1 MPQKKCYNSGTFI
14 HLVSRTLMYS
24 YRIEQA
30 LRAATI
36 LHKDQVRKGT
46 IPIPYVSHLFAV
58 TMIVADYTD
67 NEDVIISSLLHDTL
81 EDTDYTPQELQDDFG
96 GTVREIVEAVTEP
109 AGDQSAALSWKEK
122 KQHYGKLLRKAP
134 PEALII
140 AAADKI
146 HNMRS
151 IVEEYYDDHVRF
163 MADFGGNIEDRVL
176 MYQDISNAINRGLK
190 NDIIHEFNHVF
201 EEYKNFI
208 VNVKRTKEERERF

>member
-1 MPQKKCYNSGTFI
+1 
-14 HLVSRTLMYS
+14 MYS

-36 LHKDQVRKGT
+36 LHKDQVRKG
-46 IPIPYVSHLFAV
+46 IVPIPYVSHLFAV
-58 TMIVADYTD
+58 TMIIADYTD
-67 NEDVIISSLLHDTL
+67 NEDVIIAALLHDTL

-109 AGDQSAALSWKEK
+109 ESDQTNKLSWKEK
-122 KQHYGKLLRKAP
+122 KQHYAKMLRSASQ
-134 PEALII
+134 EALMV
-140 AAADKI
+140 ATADKI
-146 HNMRS
+146 HNMRA

-163 MADFGGNIEDRVL
+163 MADFGGNLDDRVL
-176 MYQDISNAINRGLK
+176 MYQDISNAINRSLK

-201 EEYKNFI
+201 EEYKKFI

>member
-1 MPQKKCYNSGTFI
+1 
-14 HLVSRTLMYS
+14 MYS

-46 IPIPYVSHLFAV
+46 VPIPYVSHLFAV
-58 TMIVADYTD
+58 AMIAADYTD
-67 NEDVIISSLLHDTL
+67 NEDVIIASLLHDTL
-81 EDTDYTPQELQDDFG
+81 EDTDYTAQELQEDFG
-96 GTVREIVEAVTEP
+96 GTVRELVEAVTEP
-109 AGDQSAALSWKEK
+109 QDVSHKSLTWKEQK
-122 KQHYGKLLRKAP
+122 LHYAKQLRSAP
-134 PEALII
+134 QEALIV

-151 IVEEYYDDHVRF
+151 VVEEYFDDHSRF
-163 MADFGGNIEDRVL
+163 LADFKGSLEDRML
-176 MYQDISNAINRGLK
+176 MYQDISNAINRSLK

-208 VNVKRTKEERERF
+208 IDVKRTKEEKERF